1 MVYVTKISLKW
12 VKRDL
17 IALPIAKLL
26 VSRRRLCEILTLGDL
41 RSTVPCPVSNC
52 CHTICEIS
60 LSLYYQHSEGN
71 SIHYRKFSEA
81 SSCPNTTPLPPRSII
96 FVSDDGNL
104 PVKYRPN
111 TEVLELPALSFQTAH
126 NRVEGAG
133 EVTVSSTKCLECRSR
148 ESAPLRSGREAQTL
162 SAGTVLAAKPEDWST
177 APQHLLPML
186 ER

>member
-1 MVYVTKISLKW
+1 MKFRYHCIISIVKEIRFIIGNFLKQ
-12 VKRDL
+12 
-17 IALPIAKLL
+17 AAAPI
-26 VSRRRLCEILTLGDL
+26 
-41 RSTVPCPVSNC
+41 
-52 CHTICEIS
+52 
-60 LSLYYQHSEGN
+60 
-71 SIHYRKFSEA
+71 
-81 SSCPNTTPLPPRSII
+81 PPPPPPPGSII

-104 PVKYRPN
+104 PVKYRPK

-148 ESAPLRSGREAQTL
+148 ESAPLRSGREAPTL

-186 ER
+186 ERRAQRRLLYKL